1 MIPPPLPTPQPVTS
15 TATAK
20 TRFDP
25 RPNGYRNEDAGHFAR
40 RHLDARSLRYGVFVV
55 VPVPVVLFT
64 GALRSTNVAIS
75 AATFV
80 LKVAACT
87 AVSLLSATALSIH
100 VFAAVVSACTRPS
113 RLLPWSFAMSPR
125 LLPLRIAVATSLSVT
140 PPR

>member
-1 MIPPPLPTPQPVTS
+1 TS

-80 LKVAACT
+80 LKVAACS
-87 AVSLLSATALSIH
+87 AVSLLSATALVISAL
-100 VFAAVVSACTRPS
+100 AAVERAATRPA
-113 RLLPWSFAMSPR
+113 LLLFGVASASLPTLVPGSLATRSCCVNPR
-125 LLPLRIAVATSLSVT
+125 
-140 PPR
+140 

>member
-1 MIPPPLPTPQPVTS
+1 QPATS

-80 LKVAACT
+80 LKVAACS
-87 AVSLLSATALSIH
+87 AVSLLSATALSIR

-113 RLLPWSFAMSPR
+113 RLLPLFGVASASLPTLVPGSLATRSCCVNPR
-125 LLPLRIAVATSLSVT
+125 
-140 PPR
+140 